1 MPQRTLENTLS
12 KYSLMMTTA
21 VTVVVVVP
29 GPLGGRAVRVCAGGV
44 GPSTGIVSGCI
55 CVMVYV

>member
-21 VTVVVVVP
+21 VTVVVVVVVFCMM
-29 GPLGGRAVRVCAGGV
+29 LVFLSKR
-44 GPSTGIVSGCI
+44 
-55 CVMVYV
+55 